1 MTRVNDEMLI
11 MLDDA
16 TQRLLG
22 TVKGLTDSD
31 LAEPSLLPGWTRG
44 YVLSHVARGAEAL
57 CNLLIWA
64 RTGVEVPAYPSQ
76 QARDEAIAA
85 GAVRGVADQVADI
98 TRTAEA
104 FRTEAALLSPDACE
118 VRVNVLGGPPFPASL
133 ILPRRL
139 TEVEL
144 HHTDLGCGYTRAD
157 WPSAFAN
164 LDLPDPMRGF
174 RATR

>member
-1 MTRVNDEMLI
+1 MNNEMLT

-16 TQRLLG
+16 TRRLLA
-22 TVKGLTDSD
+22 TVEGLTDSD

-44 YVLSHVARGAEAL
+44 YVLSHIARGAEAL

-64 RTGVEVPAYPSQ
+64 RTGVETPAYPSQ

-85 GAVRGVADQVADI
+85 GATRSVADQIADI
-98 TRTAEA
+98 ARTAEE
-104 FRTEAALLSPDACE
+104 FRAEAPLLSPEAGE
-118 VRVNVLGGPPFPASL
+118 VSVNVLGGPPWPASL

-157 WPSAFAN
+157 WPAAFAN

-174 RATR
+174 RASR